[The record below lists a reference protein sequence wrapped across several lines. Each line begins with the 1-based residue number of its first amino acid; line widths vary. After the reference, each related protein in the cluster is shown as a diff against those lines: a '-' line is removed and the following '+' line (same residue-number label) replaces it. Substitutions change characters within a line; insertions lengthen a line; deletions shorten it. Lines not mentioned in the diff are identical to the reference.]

1 MIVED
6 QDTLSAP
13 DLSLD
18 VFSHALAPKK
28 LVVLHG
34 GHFDAYVRGPA
45 LAARAPSDWYNEH
58 LLSKKK
64 GIPSAA

>member
-13 DLSLD
+13 DLSL
-18 VFSHALAPKK
+18 VAPKK